1 MSAEDEKSPS
11 QDAKTIPNYETFFIM
26 NLRCGEVETHLAH
39 NQEIAGANPAAAT
52 NFGVLMGYFHTG
64 QRWSKK
70 TRKMLLKNKTKK
82 VKLTARKSSIDT
94 SICPPRQTYR
104 PPSLNSGAGVAV
116 KKDNQVYTGSN
127 MKGIGT
133 LHKSNAVPIFTD
145 EEAKDQA
152 NMRR

>member
-1 MSAEDEKSPS
+1 MG
-11 QDAKTIPNYETFFIM
+11 TINT
-26 NLRCGEVETHLAH
+26 
-39 NQEIAGANPAAAT
+39 
-52 NFGVLMGYFHTG
+52 GV
-64 QRWSKK
+64 RWSKK

-82 VKLTARKSSIDT
+82 VKLTGQKSPVEIRPV
-94 SICPPRQTYR
+94 CPPRQTYR

-145 EEAKDQA
+145 EEAQDQA